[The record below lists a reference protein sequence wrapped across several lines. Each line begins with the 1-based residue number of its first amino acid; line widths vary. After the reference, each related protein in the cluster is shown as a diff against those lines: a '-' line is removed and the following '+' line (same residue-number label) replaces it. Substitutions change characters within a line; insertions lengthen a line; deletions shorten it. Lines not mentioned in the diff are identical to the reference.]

1 MLDENGG
8 RNVAGK
14 VVFVPKKMVL
24 LKVLHDW
31 LLRKN
36 KCSGYMHDV
45 LIFSYNAT
53 VTLTC
58 TSAVF
63 KM

>member
-1 MLDENGG
+1 M
-8 RNVAGK
+8 AGK

-36 KCSGYMHDV
+36 KCSGYMYDV